1 VPVKKEVDI
10 LPTIPLLSNSTEATT
25 DRQPVSRTLVQE
37 INSSARQ
44 SPDGTPK
51 VQVVVLN
58 CLTKNRQLPLTQPKN
73 NDS

>member
-1 VPVKKEVDI
+1 MPVKREVDI
-10 LPTIPLLSNSTEATT
+10 LPTIQLFSNSTEATI

-37 INSSARQ
+37 TNSPARQ

-58 CLTKNRQLPLTQPKN
+58 CLTKKQTTST
-73 NDS
+73 DSTKE